1 MMIKFTKEEI
11 RNLLIS
17 IIVIST
23 LFTINMTQKIGWTNT
38 EIINILIITL
48 ILFSISF
55 IAKIYSQKYLA
66 RKYHYHIEYKIWG
79 YGIIFAIVTMLL
91 NIFIITPGYFK
102 YGLYD
107 RIATEEE
114 KAKIAIIG
122 PAANMIL
129 AVIFLI
135 ALIILK
141 STLTTSAIIK
151 LAMLIGFYINT
162 YMAVFNLIPFM
173 ALDGIKI
180 VEYDLKMW
188 IVPMIISVVLLIIT
202 FTNYII

>member
-1 MMIKFTKEEI
+1 MIKFTKEEI

-17 IIVIST
+17 IIVISI
-23 LFTINMTQKIGWTNT
+23 LFTINMTQKSGWTNPD
-38 EIINILIITL
+38 IINILIIT
-48 ILFSISF
+48 IIIFSISL

-79 YGIIFAIVTMLL
+79 YGLIFALITMLL
-91 NIFIITPGYFK
+91 NIFVITPGYFK

-107 RIATEEE
+107 RIATDEE
-114 KAKIAIIG
+114 KAKIALIG
-122 PAANMIL
+122 PAINIII

-141 STLTTSAIIK
+141 SMMTTGIIK

-173 ALDGIKI
+173 ALDGIKLF
-180 VEYDLKMW
+180 EYDMKMW
-188 IVPMIISVVLLIIT
+188 IAPMIISVILLIIT

>member
-1 MMIKFTKEEI
+1 MMIKFTKDEI
-11 RNLLIS
+11 RNILIS
-17 IIVIST
+17 IIVISI
-23 LFTINMTQKIGWTNT
+23 LFTINTTQKIGWTNK

-48 ILFSISF
+48 ILFSISL

-79 YGIIFAIVTMLL
+79 YGIIFAVVTMLL

-107 RIATEEE
+107 RIATDEE
-114 KAKIAIIG
+114 KAKIAVTGSAINI
-122 PAANMIL
+122 IL
-129 AVIFLI
+129 AVIFLM

-141 STLTTSAIIK
+141 YSIMTASIIK

-173 ALDGIKI
+173 TLDGMKI
-180 VEYDLKMW
+180 VEYDMKMW
-188 IVPMIISVVLLIIT
+188 IAPMTISAILLVIT
-202 FTNYII
+202 FTSYII

>member
-17 IIVIST
+17 IIVISI
-23 LFTINMTQKIGWTNT
+23 LFTINMTQKSGWTNPD
-38 EIINILIITL
+38 IINILIIT
-48 ILFSISF
+48 IIIFSISL

-79 YGIIFAIVTMLL
+79 YGLIFALITMLL
-91 NIFIITPGYFK
+91 NIFVITPGYFK

-107 RIATEEE
+107 RIATDEE
-114 KAKIAIIG
+114 KAKIALIG
-122 PAANMIL
+122 PAINIII

-141 STLTTSAIIK
+141 SMMTTGIIK

-173 ALDGIKI
+173 ALDGIKLF
-180 VEYDLKMW
+180 EYDMKMW
-188 IVPMIISVVLLIIT
+188 IAPMIISVILLIIT